1 MLRSQKS
8 EICGA
13 LRMRN
18 VIRKCQQSVIG
29 DNTLSNIGELLDE
42 LLSDV
47 MIALPAIIAAI
58 IVVVIGYFV
67 GKFVGRAVNKLIE
80 KMGIEKS
87 FDETDTGKSF
97 KSAGLDLSSFVGGL
111 ITAFIVVI
119 SVIIAIQILDIGGPV
134 GEFLI
139 DLASY
144 LPRLLGGIVIIV
156 VGSVLVGFLASLVGN
171 TLKPIFPKAKAEIA
185 DMLKS
190 LLQIGLIAVIL
201 LIALDLMLLAGELVY
216 PLILGF
222 VIIGAGI
229 ALTDGLIKSITDDH
243 KEFRDVAGY
252 AKFVLY
258 SIFLLIGAG
267 AIFSTFEGVTNI
279 VANVSW
285 AFAIAMGIMLIPVIY
300 TIAKK
305 MSK

>member
-1 MLRSQKS
+1 LTN
-8 EICGA
+8 
-13 LRMRN
+13 L
-18 VIRKCQQSVIG
+18 
-29 DNTLSNIGELLDE
+29 GELLNDVV
-42 LLSDV
+42 SDV
-47 MIALPAIIAAI
+47 AAALPAIIAAI
-58 IVVVIGYFV
+58 IVVIIGYFA
-67 GKFVGRAVNKLIE
+67 GKFIGSAVNKLLE

-87 FDETDTGKSF
+87 FEETDTGKTF
-97 KSAGLDLSSFVGGL
+97 KSAGLDLSSFVGG
-111 ITAFIVVI
+111 ITTAFIVVI
-119 SVIIAIQILDIGGPV
+119 SVVIAIQILNIGGSI
-134 GEFLI
+134 GEFLV
-139 DLASY
+139 DLAAY

-171 TLKPIFPKAKAEIA
+171 TLKPIFPKAKVEIA

-201 LIALDLMLLAGELVY
+201 VIALDLMYLSGELVY

-258 SIFLLIGAG
+258 SVFLLIGAG
-267 AIFSTFEGVTNI
+267 AIFSTFEGVTTI

-285 AFAIAMGIMLIPVIY
+285 AFAIAMGIVLIPVIY
-300 TIAKK
+300 SMAKK
-305 MSK
+305 MAKETS